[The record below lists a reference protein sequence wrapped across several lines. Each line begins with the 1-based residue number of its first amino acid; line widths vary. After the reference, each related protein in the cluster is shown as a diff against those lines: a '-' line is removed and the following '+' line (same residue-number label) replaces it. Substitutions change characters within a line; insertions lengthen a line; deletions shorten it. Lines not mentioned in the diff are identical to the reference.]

1 MKKWIEWLEKQDGPI
16 KADQIAKILGVTPA
30 QVYKL
35 AAEGK
40 IPGTIRVSDGAIR
53 FCPDIFADWL
63 RSMISAG
70 GSSRNAPKQTAEN
83 DGSGTQKKRE
93 DNNDI
98 QMSK

>member
-40 IPGTIRVSDGAIR
+40 IPGAIRVSDKAIR
-53 FCPDIFADWL
+53 FCPDIFAEWL

-70 GSSRNAPKQTAEN
+70 GSSRNAPKQTAEK
-83 DGSGTQKKRE
+83 DDSSTRKRD

-98 QMSK
+98 QQSK